1 MSENETKKSATERLE
16 DLENMMA
23 QVGQAL
29 SSLEPMTR
37 DLLQIKDALKLLNNK
52 LNAVA
57 RAASEG
63 KLPTDEVVS
72 GFMTESNA
80 QELKGKVDQMVSNGL
95 LAATD
100 TVAKDSFVVINE
112 SDASGT
118 IVNPRMQFLLSALQ
132 HPEVKGKLEG
142 AKIGDNIKV
151 GDQGASINVLEAYNV
166 VPPKAPE
173 SSVTEAPAA
182 SESDNESLTSSSV
195 PEEATV

>member
-195 PEEATV
+195 PAEATV